1 MGYKSAGLLI
11 LLLSTFFSLY
21 AQPEKV
27 QRKPLRVGVVGLVHD
42 HVHGIL
48 GRENKGDIEIVGIA
62 EPNHDLAVQLS
73 KQHGYDMKL
82 VYPTMEEMIEKTK
95 PDAVLAFNTIY
106 DHLKVV
112 EYCAPRGIHV
122 MVEKP
127 LAVNMEHA
135 GKMIAL
141 AQKYKIFLLT
151 NYETTWYGS
160 NEMAYQLT
168 INENKIGDIRKIVFH
183 TGHSGP
189 VGIGCSPQF
198 LAWLTDPVLNG
209 GGALTDFGCY
219 GADLATWFMKGEEPI
234 SVTAVTQHIKP
245 ELYPR
250 VEDEA
255 TIVLTYP
262 KAQVIIE
269 ASWNWPYGR
278 KDMELY
284 GKTGYIFCKDA
295 TQMLFRANEKSAP
308 ENMTAPALPSNRND
322 PFVYFAN
329 VIRGDIKMSD
339 NDLSSLHNN
348 ETVIKILDAA
358 KLSANKGKTITWKE
372 LYH

>member
-1 MGYKSAGLLI
+1 MGNKLSGLLTII
-11 LLLSTFFSLY
+11 LFASASLF
-21 AQPEKV
+21 AQQQKPPH
-27 QRKPLRVGVVGLVHD
+27 KPLRVGIVGLVHD

-62 EPNHDLAVQLS
+62 EPNLDLAQRYS

-82 VYPTMEEMIEKTK
+82 VYSTMEEMIEKTR
-95 PDAVLAFNTIY
+95 PDAVLAFNDIY

-112 EYCAPRGIHV
+112 EYCAPKGIHV

-127 LAVNMEHA
+127 MAVSMEHA
-135 GKMIAL
+135 AKMIAL
-141 AQKYKIFLLT
+141 ATKYKIFLLT

-160 NEMAYQLT
+160 NDLAYRLT

-183 TGHSGP
+183 TGHQGP
-189 VGIGCSPQF
+189 IEIGCSPEF

-219 GADLATWFMKGEEPI
+219 GADLATWFMKGEQPI

-245 ELYPR
+245 EEYPK

-255 TIVLTYP
+255 TIILTYP

-284 GKTGYIFCKDA
+284 GKTGYIFCKDGS
-295 TQMLFRANEKSAP
+295 QMVLRPDVKSTP

-322 PFVYFAN
+322 PFGYFAN
-329 VIRGDIKMSD
+329 VINGDITMSV
-339 NDLSSLHNN
+339 NDLSAPQTN

-358 KLSANKGKTITWKE
+358 KLSAKKGKTVIWKE